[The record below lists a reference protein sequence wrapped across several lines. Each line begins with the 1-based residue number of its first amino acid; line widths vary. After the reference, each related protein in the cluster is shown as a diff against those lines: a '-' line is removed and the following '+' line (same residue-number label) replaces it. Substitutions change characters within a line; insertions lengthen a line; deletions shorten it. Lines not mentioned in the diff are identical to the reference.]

1 MSAERGV
8 SQDELLAWIE
18 EAGDPAVIA
27 DIGRRLALDP
37 ELEAWAAGARADRA
51 GVILLGEAHAREA
64 PRGMWREAL
73 AEAERRALLLEH
85 EIEPERGPF
94 RLRITPLRMGI
105 AAAVL
110 IVVSIG
116 TIAPLIAPPS
126 GSAGLA
132 AAPQGEP
139 ARSDAEAFT
148 LTPTL
153 TQGDKTLAGRS
164 LADSVEL
171 ARGQAV
177 PEPRATLASF
187 ADGWAADPNGLVAG
201 RAMAGLSFGNTEM
214 LAPRLRAMPGAF
226 PESWGMSHER
236 ARRLAQDNR
245 LVVRVRTD
253 DVDGYIERLQGAM
266 GRRATLESAGLA
278 SDVNGVAAPASLALR
293 APAGKLERALR
304 LCAINAADIALSE
317 APATGRPGAWA
328 EAALW
333 WAGGSGEGGVRLYVE
348 PASDD

>member
-18 EAGDPAVIA
+18 EAGDPATLA

-37 ELEAWAAGARADRA
+37 ELETWASGARADRA

-94 RLRITPLRMGI
+94 RLRVTPVRLGI

-110 IVVSIG
+110 IVVSLG
-116 TIAPLIAPPS
+116 TIAPLIVPQGGS
-126 GSAGLA
+126 GGLA
-132 AAPQGEP
+132 AAPHGEP
-139 ARSDAEAFT
+139 TRSDVET

-153 TQGDKTLAGRS
+153 VLGESAVAGRS
-164 LADSVEL
+164 LAHSVEL

-177 PEPRATLASF
+177 PEARATLASF

-201 RAMAGLSFGNTEM
+201 RTMAGLNFGNTEV
-214 LAPRLRAMPGAF
+214 LTARRRAMPGAF

-236 ARRLAQDNR
+236 ARRLAQDGR
-245 LVVRVRTD
+245 LVVRVRTG
-253 DVDGYIERLQGAM
+253 DVDGYIERLLGAM
-266 GRRATLESAGLA
+266 GRRATLESSGLA

-304 LCAINAADIALSE
+304 LCAINASDVSLSE

-333 WAGGSGEGGVRLYVE
+333 WAGGTGDGGVRLYVE
-348 PASDD
+348 PATDD